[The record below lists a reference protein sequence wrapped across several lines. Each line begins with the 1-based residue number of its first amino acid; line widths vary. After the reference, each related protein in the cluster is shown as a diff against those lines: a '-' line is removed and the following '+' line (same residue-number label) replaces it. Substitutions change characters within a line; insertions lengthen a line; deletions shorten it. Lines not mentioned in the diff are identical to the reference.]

1 MLFSLASHPCRAAA
15 ALCLTLLTTGPLAL
29 FFSNANAQQVGVYNA
44 TVLSVT
50 HETEKSR
57 TGPEVCRQTV
67 LTSQQVAQQ
76 QEDDKTWFEKNWIA
90 TVGGSA
96 GIVVGV
102 PLANAV
108 ATKAASYTTSFAAA
122 SLVLPTIFLAGGIGF
137 FVTQLLVP
145 TNPLLAT
152 PKPGSLVAEQK
163 FYVQTVCAPGSP
175 TYTESPNYRI
185 TYRFNGNVQSA
196 LVNYDPGDRVKVNQQ
211 GRPLNEVKPA
221 LTTTSR

>member
-1 MLFSLASHPCRAAA
+1 MFSLASHPCRAAA
-15 ALCLTLLTTGPLAL
+15 ALCLTLLTMGPLTL
-29 FFSNANAQQVGVYNA
+29 FFSNANAQHEGAYNA

-50 HETEKSR
+50 HEAEKSR

-76 QEDDKTWFEKNWIA
+76 QEDDKTWFEKNRIA
-90 TVGGSA
+90 TIGGSA
-96 GIVVGV
+96 GIVVGI

-122 SLVLPTIFLAGGIGF
+122 SLVLPTILLAGGIGF

-145 TNPLLAT
+145 ADPLLAT

-163 FYVQTVCAPGSP
+163 FYVQTVCAPGGP
-175 TYTESPNYRI
+175 TYTEAPNYRI

-196 LVNYDPGDRVKVNQQ
+196 LVKYDPGDRIKVNQQ

-221 LTTTSR
+221 LTTTGR

>member
-1 MLFSLASHPCRAAA
+1 MFSRVSPPCQAAA
-15 ALCLTLLTTGPLAL
+15 ALCLTVLTTSALAL
-29 FFSNANAQQVGVYNA
+29 FTYNAHAQQESTYAA

-76 QEDDKTWFEKNWIA
+76 QENDKTWFEKNWIA
-90 TVGGSA
+90 TIGGAA

-108 ATKAASYTTSFAAA
+108 ATQAANYTTAFAASA
-122 SLVLPTIFLAGGIGF
+122 LVLPTILLAGGVGF

-145 TNPLLAT
+145 ANPLLAT

-163 FYVQTVCAPGSP
+163 FYVQTICEPGPP
-175 TYTESPNYRI
+175 TYTAAPNYRI
-185 TYRFNGNVQSA
+185 TYRFNGNVQTA
-196 LVNYDPGDRVKVNQQ
+196 LVKYDPGERVKVNQQ
-211 GRPLNEVKPA
+211 GRPLNEVKPTPA
-221 LTTTSR
+221 SPTR

>member
-1 MLFSLASHPCRAAA
+1 MFPFGSHPCRVAA
-15 ALCLTLLTTGPLAL
+15 ALCLTLLATSPLAL
-29 FFSNANAQQVGVYNA
+29 FFSNANAQQEGVYTA

-57 TGPEVCRQTV
+57 AGPEVCRQTV

-90 TVGGSA
+90 TIGGA
-96 GIVVGV
+96 TGIVVGV

-108 ATKAASYTTSFAAA
+108 VTQAANYTTTFAAA
-122 SLVLPTIFLAGGIGF
+122 ALTIPTILLAGGIGF
-137 FVTQLLVP
+137 FVTQLFVP
-145 TNPLLAT
+145 SNPLLAT

-163 FYVQTVCAPGSP
+163 FYVQTICAPGPP
-175 TYTESPNYRI
+175 TYVAAPNYRI
-185 TYRFNGNVQSA
+185 TYRFNGQVQTA
-196 LVNYDPGDRVKVNQQ
+196 LVKYDPGDRVKVNQL

-221 LTTTSR
+221 PASTAR

>member
-1 MLFSLASHPCRAAA
+1 MFPFGSHPCRVAA
-15 ALCLTLLTTGPLAL
+15 ALCLTLLATSPLAL
-29 FFSNANAQQVGVYNA
+29 FFSNANAQQEGVYAA

-57 TGPEVCRQTV
+57 TGPEVCWQTV

-90 TVGGSA
+90 TLGGAA

-108 ATKAASYTTSFAAA
+108 ATQAASYTTSFAAA
-122 SLVLPTIFLAGGIGF
+122 SLVIPTILLAGGIGF
-137 FVTQLLVP
+137 FVTQLFVP
-145 TNPLLAT
+145 SNPLLAT

-163 FYVQTVCAPGSP
+163 FFVQTICAPGPP
-175 TYTESPNYRI
+175 TYTSAPNYRI
-185 TYRFNGNVQSA
+185 TYRLNGSVQTA
-196 LVNYDPGDRVKVNQQ
+196 LVRYDPGERVKVNQQ

-221 LTTTSR
+221 PASPNR